1 MTIRFATLLLWIVL
15 VPTAAA
21 QSVETEIRAEVGRY
35 IAAINSGNAGSVAE
49 LYLNEPTAS
58 SAGDGQIHRGWGRI
72 ADLLRQVYEQAG
84 SIRMTSDSIAIA
96 PLGSD
101 AALAVLRYTW
111 AFGRAGAGPVTGA
124 MTLAYVKTPQGW
136 RVAHD
141 HTSTLQADAAPLG
154 LMDPAS
160 DSGPPSPRRQTV
172 TCTVTRITD
181 GDGIVCNRIGRVRL
195 IGIDTP
201 EMDQRPFGKQAAD
214 ALGRMVRV
222 GSVVQLEP
230 DVEERDPYRRVLAY
244 VWVGRTMV
252 NWRMVRDGWAV
263 LLTYPPNVQYVDAL
277 TDAQRRAHDEKR
289 GLWATGGFA
298 CTPADHRRKRCE

>member
-1 MTIRFATLLLWIVL
+1 MRFATLLLWLVL
-15 VPTAAA
+15 ARTAPA

-35 IAAINSGNAGSVAE
+35 VAAINSGDAGSVAA
-49 LYLNEPTAS
+49 LYLDEPTAS
-58 SAGDGQIHRGWGRI
+58 SAGDGQIHRGWRRI
-72 ADLLRQVYEQAG
+72 ADLLREVYEQAG
-84 SIRMTSDSIAIA
+84 TIRMTSDSIAIT

-124 MTLAYVKTPQGW
+124 MTLAYVRTPRGW

-141 HTSTLQADAAPLG
+141 HTSTLQADATPSGQVDAV
-154 LMDPAS
+154 S

-172 TCTVTRITD
+172 ACTVARITD

-201 EMDQRPFGKQAAD
+201 ELDQRPFGRQAAD
-214 ALGRMVRV
+214 ALARLVRV

-244 VWVGRTMV
+244 VWAGRTMV

-263 LLTYPPNVQYVDAL
+263 LLTYPPNVQYVEAL
-277 TDAQRRAHDEKR
+277 TDAERRARDERK
-289 GLWATGGFA
+289 GLWGTGGFD
-298 CTPADHRRKRCE
+298 CPPADHRRNRCE